1 MPAHK
6 AMDPASDVILAY
18 KHNGRLLTPD
28 HVCPSLHDLE
38 QCMFCCV
45 SAFRPQVPYWS
56 RFKAAD
62 HHGAAC
68 RATRCASSSRGTS
81 VRSTPSASVGAD
93 SRRVGADSLC
103 QGTHCKG
110 IWQGNAVR
118 RVHARRASGA
128 AHCSAASAGRRARA
142 AQAGAW

>member
-45 SAFRPQVPYWS
+45 SAFRPQVLYGVASKRPSWRGMQGYPL
-56 RFKAAD
+56 RVIIPGYI
-62 HHGAAC
+62 GA
-68 RATRCASSSRGTS
+68 
-81 VRSTPSASVGAD
+81 
-93 SRRVGADSLC
+93 
-103 QGTHCKG
+103 Q
-110 IWQGNAVR
+110 
-118 RVHARRASGA
+118 HAKRKCWR
-128 AHCSAASAGRRARA
+128 
-142 AQAGAW
+142 